1 MGPIALDIARN
12 LNDADAKT
20 YANEVVI
27 IAVVS
32 IILTSPIGAILIMEL
47 GPRLLHLTI
56 NDEKKENTE
65 SGVENPTLPDI
76 EQSERL

>member
-1 MGPIALDIARN
+1 MDIARN
-12 LNDADAKT
+12 LNDTQAKS
-20 YANEVVI
+20 YANDVVI

-47 GPRLLHLTI
+47 GPKLLHLTAP
-56 NDEKKENTE
+56 DEKK
-65 SGVENPTLPDI
+65 GKPPVDGIENPNAEDI